1 MVRKQKEGRTVAE
14 ILDGK
19 NIADAVRKEI
29 RQEVE
34 QLRSRGIIPGLAVI
48 LVGEDPASVSYVTS
62 KGKACAEIGIR
73 SFDTRLP
80 ATVPPEELFQ
90 LIRSFNENK
99 EVHGILVQLPLPR
112 DFPEQ
117 EILQSILP
125 EKDVD
130 GFHPLNLG
138 KLLLSQECVI
148 PCTPLGI
155 LKILEFSGV
164 DPAGKHVVILGR
176 SLTVGRPLANL
187 LSRRGPGGNATVT
200 VCHTGTRDLSF
211 YTRQAD
217 ILIAAAGTPG
227 LVTGSMVKE
236 GVVVIDVG
244 VNRVSDSSRKKGYRL
259 VGDVD
264 FDSVAPRA
272 SKITPVPGGV
282 GPMTITM
289 LLYNTVKAAQKQVE
303 QRGKVWS

>member
-1 MVRKQKEGRTVAE
+1 
-14 ILDGK
+14 
-19 NIADAVRKEI
+19 
-29 RQEVE
+29 
-34 QLRSRGIIPGLAVI
+34 
-48 LVGEDPASVSYVTS
+48 
-62 KGKACAEIGIR
+62 
-73 SFDTRLP
+73 
-80 ATVPPEELFQ
+80 LFQ
-90 LIRSFNENK
+90 LIQSFNENK

-200 VCHTGTRDLSF
+200 VCHTATRDLSF

>member
-1 MVRKQKEGRTVAE
+1 VAE

-73 SFDTRLP
+73 SFDVRLP

-90 LIRSFNENK
+90 LIRSFNENR

-138 KLLLSQECVI
+138 KLLLSQESVI
-148 PCTPLGI
+148 PCTPFGI

-244 VNRVSDSSRKKGYRL
+244 VNRVPDSSRKKGYRL

-289 LLYNTVKAAQKQVE
+289 LLYNTVKAAQKQAE